1 MTADNIHR
9 IMSEGLFPGL
19 KSGVSLV
26 ETHISW
32 VILTDEFAFKI
43 KKPLRFD
50 FLDFSSLELRRHF
63 CEEELRLNRR
73 LAPQMYIQVLP
84 VGIGGIGDGQSPAI
98 DYALQMHR
106 MDNSREMDK
115 LLEVNAVDASDMKHL
130 AALLAPFHLQNRLD
144 TALPYLPGEDAHD
157 FADLYAMESDL
168 AALQAPDAGLLRKW
182 AVTIPEFLN
191 KHKSRSEAR
200 IRSGF
205 WIEGHGDLHS
215 RNIFLPKNETPV
227 VFDCLEFNEHFRRL
241 DVLNELAFLCMDLE
255 FYGRKDLADC
265 FLDHYTRHWACF
277 ENAEDKLLFTYFKAY
292 RANVRLKVALLELR
306 QQSDEKRSKSAL
318 AYWSLLKQYVL
329 QTGLCLK

>member
-1 MTADNIHR
+1 MTAEDIHR

-19 KSGVSLV
+19 KSGISLI

-43 KKPLRFD
+43 KKPVRFD

-115 LLEVNAVDASDMKHL
+115 LLKVNAVDASDMEHL
-130 AALLAPFHLQNRLD
+130 AGLLAPFHLQNRLD
-144 TALPYLPGEDAHD
+144 TSLPYYPAEDAHD
-157 FADLYAMESDL
+157 FADLYALESDL
-168 AALQAPDAGLLRKW
+168 ASLQVPDAGLLRKW

-191 KHKSRSEAR
+191 KHKSRSKTR
-200 IRSGF
+200 IRNGF
-205 WIEGHGDLHS
+205 WIEGL
-215 RNIFLPKNETPV
+215 
-227 VFDCLEFNEHFRRL
+227 DCLEFNEHFRRL

-265 FLDHYTRHWACF
+265 FLNQYTRHWACS
-277 ENAEDKLLFTYFKAY
+277 EYAEDKLLFTYFKAY
-292 RANVRLKVALLELR
+292 RANVRLKVALLSLR
-306 QQSDEKRSKSAL
+306 QHPDNDISKSAL
-318 AYWSLLKQYVL
+318 LYWSLLKQYVAEL
-329 QTGLCLK
+329 TGF